1 MIFVSL
7 LVGVVAATQLWQ
19 AGHPWWAVGAF
30 IFFAG
35 GLWLPALK
43 VLWTILT
50 APIGLISRRRR
61 TEAHEFRQAAV
72 QAGLFDAASADQ
84 LRSIFDA
91 WRRSRAA
98 SGISAGEFL
107 NGATDP
113 PLNLSLQERE
123 NERALLLPSRQIVL
137 QGFGP
142 VTFWRR
148 GDGSVTWRFVN
159 YPNPGFLAHEIAQIE
174 LTREQLRRGEELWFP
189 EYRYEA
195 ERN

>member
-35 GLWLPALK
+35 GLWLTALK

-50 APIGLISRRRR
+50 APIGLMSRRRR
-61 TEAHEFRQAAV
+61 TEAREFRQAAV
-72 QAGLFDAASADQ
+72 QTGLFDAASADQ

-91 WRRSRAA
+91 WRRSRTA
-98 SGISAGEFL
+98 SGISAEEFL
-107 NGATDP
+107 EGATDSSM
-113 PLNLSLQERE
+113 NLSLQERDS
-123 NERALLLPSRQIVL
+123 ERTLFPSRQIVL
-137 QGFGP
+137 PGFGP

-148 GDGSVTWRFVN
+148 ADGSVTWRFVN

-189 EYRYEA
+189 EYRNEV